1 MANDKPQARVHD
13 RMPRQTAKKTAPD
26 QSDSAFS
33 HPALGNNQSFVPIH
47 HPD

>member
-1 MANDKPQARVHD
+1 MANDKPQAGVHD
-13 RMPRQTAKKTAPD
+13 RVPRQSGKKRAPD
-26 QSDSAFS
+26 RPDRAFD